1 MEINI
6 FSLNV
11 VVFGVFSVVAF
22 NRSWF
27 LFENICINMLFKYQ
41 PLQMVRH
48 IQTIY
53 WQNLANYLSVF
64 DHFVGL
70 ASKG

>member
-1 MEINI
+1 
-6 FSLNV
+6 
-11 VVFGVFSVVAF
+11 
-22 NRSWF
+22 
-27 LFENICINMLFKYQ
+27 MLFKHQ
-41 PLQMVRH
+41 PQQMVRH

-70 ASKG
+70 AFKGLTKIEMDYYKSSYVLETIQKRVGLV